1 MARLPLTNIFA
12 KAIETTRNMFHEPVY
27 GVKAKQVLQGTVLR
41 KSGDKTINVVTPMTV
56 HSKKYRA
63 SFTKP
68 VKRLV
73 HDPYN
78 LANIGDEILFQQVRK
93 FTEHKHWIL
102 TGFKRRDSATP
113 FIAAHKALKSSQ
125 RKAHLSASSPLVS
138 PALSEQSSDSLL
150 PPPSL

>member
-1 MARLPLTNIFA
+1 MSP
-12 KAIETTRNMFHEPVY
+12 EPVF

-78 LANIGDEILFQQVRK
+78 LANVGDEVFFHQVKK
-93 FTEHKHWIL
+93 FTDHKHWIL
-102 TGFKRRDSATP
+102 TGFKKRDSATP
-113 FIAAHKALKSSQ
+113 FIAAHKALKTAQ
-125 RKAHLSASSPLVS
+125 RKAQVSASSPLVS
-138 PALSEQSSDSLL
+138 PALS
-150 PPPSL
+150 